1 MSIRKMVGWKLVG
14 ILRHS
19 DDCAKRSDSRQKHAK
34 CESRRQ
40 VHITDLLT
48 WKLLFDPQEAA
59 AIVPQSL
66 FASMGKNFQQG
77 WHEIAA
83 DIPVG
88 AVKNLRPRN
97 CHTIFQFDLVRG

>member
-19 DDCAKRSDSRQKHAK
+19 DDCAKQSDSRQKHAECK
-34 CESRRQ
+34 SRRQ
-40 VHITDLLT
+40 VHITDLLNRNF
-48 WKLLFDPQEAA
+48 LFDPQEAA
-59 AIVPQSL
+59 AMVPQSL
-66 FASMGKNFQQG
+66 FASMCKNFQQG

-97 CHTIFQFDLVRG
+97 CCSIRSGAG